1 MQGGSQCLSLI
12 WNRSVI
18 IYYSKYQ
25 TYLLILIEILE
36 YGVGTLN
43 NYNELQLDTVPLIQQ
58 RPFTAVV
65 KI

>member
-43 NYNELQLDTVPLIQQ
+43 NYELQLDTVPSIQQ

>member
-43 NYNELQLDTVPLIQQ
+43 NYELQLDQL
-58 RPFTAVV
+58 
-65 KI
+65 

>member
-43 NYNELQLDTVPLIQQ
+43 NYELQLDTVPSIQQ
-58 RPFTAVV
+58 GPFTAVV